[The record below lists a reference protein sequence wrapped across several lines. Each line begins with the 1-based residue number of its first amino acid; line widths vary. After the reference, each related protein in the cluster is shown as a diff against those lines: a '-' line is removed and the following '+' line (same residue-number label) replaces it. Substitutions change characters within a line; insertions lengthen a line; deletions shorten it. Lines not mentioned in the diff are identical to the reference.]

1 MWQGIDRRRFPRA
14 DYPCK
19 VVALRQDSKE
29 QFFTHTENIGVGGI
43 CVILD
48 RCLPK
53 FCLVTVL
60 VYLQDGRP
68 PLYSSGRIVWMVER
82 QGQFDTGVEFLDLAE
97 AEKAR
102 LEGIVE
108 ECLKR
113 QRKSVE

>member
-1 MWQGIDRRRFPRA
+1 
-14 DYPCK
+14 
-19 VVALRQDSKE
+19 
-29 QFFTHTENIGVGGI
+29 
-43 CVILD
+43 
-48 RCLPK
+48 
-53 FCLVTVL
+53 
-60 VYLQDGRP
+60 
-68 PLYSSGRIVWMVER
+68 MVER